1 MSVKYQVDGDIFR
14 EITTNWICASIN
26 EFFIKIRKTE
36 LDQDGA
42 VIEFLQLNDGRVFS
56 RPVPILQAV
65 NVSRVHNTRMRNTR
79 LAIQDAIT
87 QSR

>member
-14 EITTNWICASIN
+14 EITTNWLCASIS
-26 EFFIKIRKTE
+26 EFLIKIRKTE

-42 VIEFLQLNDGRVFS
+42 VIEFLQLTDGRVFS
-56 RPVPILQAV
+56 RPVPVLQAV
-65 NVSRVHNTRMRNTR
+65 NVSRARNTRMRNTR
-79 LAIQDAIT
+79 LAIHDAIT

>member
-1 MSVKYQVDGDIFR
+1 MAIKYQVDGDIFR
-14 EITTNWICASIN
+14 EITTNWLCASIN
-26 EFFIKIRKTE
+26 EFLIKIRKTE

-56 RPVPILQAV
+56 RPVPVTQAV
-65 NVSRVHNTRMRNTR
+65 NASRYNTRMRNTR
-79 LAIQDAIT
+79 LAIHDAIT